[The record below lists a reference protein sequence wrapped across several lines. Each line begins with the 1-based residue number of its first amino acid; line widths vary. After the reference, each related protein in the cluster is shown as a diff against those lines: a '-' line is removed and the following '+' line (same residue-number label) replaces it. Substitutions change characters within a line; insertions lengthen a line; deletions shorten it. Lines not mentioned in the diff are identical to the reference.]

1 MIKLIKFLLL
11 LGFAVLGA
19 GFASINPEP
28 VTVHYYFGDLTLP
41 MGMLVLGVMAVG
53 MVIGL
58 FVSMFMVVKT
68 RRENRS
74 LKKKAELVNKEVNNL
89 RTIPVKEP

>member
-41 MGMLVLGVMAVG
+41 IGMLVLGMMAVG